1 MYKKTNTEQLEFE
14 NFYMPFGGK
23 LRSDNRWVKLAKII
37 PWDEIEDNYASLFSE
52 DMGAPAKTLR
62 MALGSLIIKEKLN
75 ISDEETVEQIR
86 ENPYLQY
93 FIGLHE
99 YTDKAPFDAS
109 MMVHFRKRLS
119 PKILSEINDIIVKGS
134 QGERD
139 KNNDKNNKD
148 EGDSCCSSDDGNIK
162 AEGGEGNAGIMMVD
176 ASVAPADISYPT
188 DLNLLNEAR
197 EKCEEIID
205 KLYEQLKGR
214 ITKPRTYREN
224 ARRDYLR
231 AAKCRKISQK
241 GLRKALRKQLQY
253 IRRDMRH
260 IEALLQRGAVLE
272 KLSRQQ
278 YRDLLVVHEVYR
290 QQKEMYDEKKNYIA
304 DRIVSISQPH
314 VRPIV
319 RGKAQAFVEF
329 GAKIIV
335 SRINGYHILEEIF
348 WDNINESTLL
358 IEQLQ
363 RYKQRMGCYPE
374 AVLADKIYRTREN
387 LRFCKEHNIRLSG
400 PRLGRPGNEK
410 LYSEQQ
416 ERADRAQR
424 NAIEGSFG
432 IGKRRYGLGRILMK
446 LKETSETSISL
457 IILVMNLEKRLK
469 LLLSLL
475 FRRYFLP
482 LKLYIFNEIL
492 AS

>member
-1 MYKKTNTEQLEFE
+1 MYKQKNTEQLEFVG
-14 NFYMPFGGK
+14 FYMPFGGK
-23 LRSDNRWVKLAKII
+23 LRSDNRWVRLANII
-37 PWDEIEDNYASLFSE
+37 PWDDLETHYACLFSK
-52 DMGAPAKTLR
+52 DMGAPAKTFR

-93 FIGLHE
+93 FIGFHE

-119 PKILSEINDIIVKGS
+119 PKVLSEINDIIVNGS
-134 QGERD
+134 LGERD
-139 KNNDKNNKD
+139 KNNDKGD
-148 EGDSCCSSDDGNIK
+148 GDSCCSSDDGNMK
-162 AEGGEGNAGIMMVD
+162 AGGGEGNAGIMMVD
-176 ASVAPADISYPT
+176 ASVAPADITYPT

-205 KLYEQLKGR
+205 TLYEQVKGR
-214 ITKPRTYREN
+214 IAKPRTYREN

-231 AAKCRKISQK
+231 AAKCRKLSQK
-241 GLRKALRKQLQY
+241 GVRKALRKQLQY
-253 IRRDMRH
+253 IRRDMHH
-260 IEALLQRGAVLE
+260 IESLLQRGAVLE
-272 KLSRQQ
+272 GLTRQQ
-278 YRDLLVVHEVYR
+278 YRNLLVVHEVYR

-319 RGKAQAFVEF
+319 RGKAQALVEF
-329 GAKIIV
+329 GAKIFL
-335 SRINGYHILEEIF
+335 SRINGYHILDEIS

-410 LYSEQQ
+410 LYSEHQ

-432 IGKRRYGLGRILMK
+432 IGKRRYGLGRIMMK

-469 LLLSLL
+469 LLLALL

-482 LKLYIFNEIL
+482 LKLHIFNEIL
-492 AS
+492 AF